1 MTGQDSPAL
10 YEDPSR
16 ISRMVVI
23 SCAVIAALLTFLM
36 ILPPLLSLLGHR
48 SATPPHNEIDN
59 AAPTTRTAAAAS
71 LDQLSRTAKPISP
84 QSTNSIPLAGDV
96 PADGDSSTAAII
108 TETSHSIVSN
118 GADTP
123 QRAPQE
129 SPGPALAPTTN
140 ERSPEK
146 PSTWA
151 AATQPSDAGLTLEVE
166 AEPVAKPPLPR
177 VRPHHVTVASIAA
190 IPLPR
195 PRPSVP
201 TTEAAGTDREA
212 PHDRFGYDP
221 L

>member
-1 MTGQDSPAL
+1 MTDRGSPAL

-48 SATPPHNEIDN
+48 SVTPPHNEIDN
-59 AAPTTRTAAAAS
+59 AAPTTRTAASAS

-84 QSTNSIPLAGDV
+84 QNAKLIPLGGDV
-96 PADGDSSTAAII
+96 PADGESSTAAII
-108 TETSHSIVSN
+108 TEPSHPIVSN

-123 QRAPQE
+123 QWAPQE
-129 SPGPALAPTTN
+129 SPGPALAPATN

-146 PSTWA
+146 PPAWV
-151 AATQPSDAGLTLEVE
+151 AATQPPDAGLTVEVE

-195 PRPSVP
+195 PRPSIP
-201 TTEAAGTDREA
+201 TEAASTDREA
-212 PHDRFGYDP
+212 PHDRFGFDP

>member
-1 MTGQDSPAL
+1 MTGRDSPAL

-48 SATPPHNEIDN
+48 SVAPSRNEIDN
-59 AAPTTRTAAAAS
+59 AAPTTRTAASAS

-84 QSTNSIPLAGDV
+84 QNTKLIPLAGDV
-96 PADGDSSTAAII
+96 PADGESSTAAII
-108 TETSHSIVSN
+108 TEPSHPIVSN

-123 QRAPQE
+123 QWAPQE
-129 SPGPALAPTTN
+129 SPGPALAPATN

-146 PSTWA
+146 PPAWV
-151 AATQPSDAGLTLEVE
+151 AATQPPDAGLTLEVE

-195 PRPSVP
+195 PRPSIP
-201 TTEAAGTDREA
+201 TEAASTDREA
-212 PHDRFGYDP
+212 PHDRFGFDP